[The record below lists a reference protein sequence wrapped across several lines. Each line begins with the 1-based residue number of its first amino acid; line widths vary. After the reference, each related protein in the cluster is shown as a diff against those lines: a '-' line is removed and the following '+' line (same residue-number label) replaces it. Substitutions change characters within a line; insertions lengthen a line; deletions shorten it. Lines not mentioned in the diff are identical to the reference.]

1 MGTIL
6 FLGKSYVGSVDE
18 LRQIITSIKSPDN
31 PYYEEVLTLFLDG
44 VLERWLKEGETD
56 EEKLARAVGNIRSDR
71 TYSEI
76 MSELVGVFSNGNVVA
91 SYRPDPTKFLKIKK
105 VSYLIG
111 KQLFSIDFN
120 AATKK
125 TIRVQDMSQVR
136 LQIEFEVVKTDKEKL
151 ESEFL
156 IGEAKVPFSVKLSNY
171 SVGSEVVFNYVV
183 PQSVKGDC
191 DVRWCFDG
199 KELFS
204 LDLVIV
210 RDKETYTV
218 NGVSFTMVAV
228 EGGTFRMGA
237 TAEQGSGAAYDEKP
251 EHKVT
256 LDDYWIGETPV
267 TEGLWTAVMGSNPS
281 YRKKGGDYPVENVS
295 WDDCIDFIAKLN
307 EELRR
312 QGHDVTFRL
321 PTEAEWEFAARGGK
335 KSGRQYKYSGLD
347 NIDEVAWYG
356 GAKHPVKLKAANDLG
371 LFDMSGNVWEWCQ
384 DYYGSDYYSHS
395 PSKNPKGP
403 AGTSGS
409 ARVSRGG
416 SWDFLAG
423 YCRVSNRGHC
433 TPSSRYLILGLRL
446 AR

>member
-1 MGTIL
+1 M
-6 FLGKSYVGSVDE
+6 GSVDE

-44 VLERWLKEGETD
+44 VIERWLKEGETD
-56 EEKLARAVGNIRSDR
+56 EETLARAVGNIRSDR

-125 TIRVQDMSQVR
+125 TILLNSESQVS
-136 LQIEFEVVKTDKEKL
+136 LQIKFEVVKTDKEKL

-171 SVGSEVVFNYVV
+171 SVGSEVVFNYDV
-183 PQSVKGDC
+183 PLSVEGDC
-191 DVRWCFDG
+191 NVRWCFDG

-218 NGVSFTMVAV
+218 KGVSFTMVAV

-237 TAEQGSGAAYDEKP
+237 TPEQGSDVEDDEKP
-251 EHKVT
+251 AHEVT
-256 LDDYWIGETPV
+256 LDDYWIGETVV
-267 TEGLWTAVMGSNPS
+267 TEALWKAVMGSNPS
-281 YRKKGGDYPVENVS
+281 EYKRGDDYPVENVS
-295 WDDCIDFIAKLN
+295 WDECQTFIGKLN

-312 QGHDVTFRL
+312 QGYAVTFRL
-321 PTEAEWEFAARGGK
+321 PTEAEWEYAARGGK
-335 KSGRQYKYSGLD
+335 KSARQYKYSGSD
-347 NIDEVAWYG
+347 NIDDVAWYSDVS
-356 GAKHPVKLKAANDLG
+356 KHPVKRKAANALG
-371 LFDMSGNVWEWCQ
+371 LYDMSGNVYEWCQ
-384 DYYGSDYYSHS
+384 DCYGSDYYSQS

-403 AGTSGS
+403 AFTSGS
-409 ARVSRGG
+409 YRVKRGG
-416 SWDFLAG
+416 SWNYFARS
-423 YCRVSNRGHC
+423 CRVSYRRDFA
-433 TPSSRYLILGLRL
+433 PSYRSNYLGLRL